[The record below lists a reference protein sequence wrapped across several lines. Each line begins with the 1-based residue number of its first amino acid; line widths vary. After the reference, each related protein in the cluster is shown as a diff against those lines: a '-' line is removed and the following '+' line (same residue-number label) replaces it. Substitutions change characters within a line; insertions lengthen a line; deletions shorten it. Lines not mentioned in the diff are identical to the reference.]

1 MTKHSRFFNAADN
14 RNILRRLL
22 VWTTVLAS
30 GSGLAYA
37 GAQSGRPRAADV
49 DSLKRAERTW
59 VESLET
65 GDARR
70 LATIIDADFTFIGPD
85 GQLEKRTAYLAGY
98 EALSKMGIAVERID
112 MDEIEYRVLGDV
124 GIVTGHVLAQVK
136 VQGAPVLENVRFTR
150 VYRRSGQGWQMVAGQ
165 GTRITPNNEPAGNTG
180 PGNDATTRR

>member
-1 MTKHSRFFNAADN
+1 MTKHPRFFNAADT
-14 RNILRRLL
+14 RNILRRFLI
-22 VWTTVLAS
+22 WTTVLAS

-37 GAQSGRPRAADV
+37 GASSDRARAADV
-49 DSLKRAERTW
+49 EKLKHAERTW

-65 GDARR
+65 GNARR

-85 GQLEKRTAYLAGY
+85 GQLEKREAYLAGY
-98 EALSKMGIAVERID
+98 EALPKMGVAVERID

-124 GIVTGHVLAQVK
+124 GIVTGHVLARVK

-165 GTRITPNNEPAGNTG
+165 GTRIAENHEAPSNGTA
-180 PGNDATTRR
+180 AQH